1 MTGNQPEVQEL
12 NVELSFEQWMKIGI
26 DFGWCGPPVCYTH
39 DGLPTTES
47 DDEEWDNGGDPCIHI
62 IRLYED
68 DEHKKSVEE
77 NHSPS
82 QWRNHYRDETPN

>member
-1 MTGNQPEVQEL
+1 MTDNQSDVQEL

-26 DFGWCGPPVCYTH
+26 DFGWCGPPVCYVH
-39 DGLPTTES
+39 DGLPLS
-47 DDEEWDNGGDPCIHI
+47 EEELDLIEAEDPCIHI
-62 IRLYED
+62 LRLYVD

-82 QWRNHYRDETPN
+82 QWRNHYTDNKSN